1 MLDTILVNLIKISA
15 AFALI
20 ALIVFIAAALIKLAI
35 MTIKG
40 DL

>member
-1 MLDTILVNLIKISA
+1 VNLIKISA

-20 ALIVFIAAALIKLAI
+20 ALIVFIAATLIKLAI

>member
-1 MLDTILVNLIKISA
+1 MLENLIKISA

-20 ALIVFIAAALIKLAI
+20 ALIGFIATALIKLII
-35 MTIKG
+35 MIIKG